1 MAADDDL
8 VKKQLDQ
15 IIQTIGFGIVSDF
28 RDLKKSMSD
37 LSSDNTQKNIVID
50 QINDS
55 VSSVDK
61 QLKTF
66 EKEAYREKNN
76 REFRRLEESL
86 ERRSKI
92 NMQQSDNTLAKVL
105 ATVEKLKEQVA
116 QANKNAEAAPPS
128 GAQPPGAAPPAGG
141 GSLLG
146 TGAALGGGAL
156 LGGGVAPA
164 AAAAP
169 AATSGALATAV
180 EVGTVV
186 GGASLITKQL
196 QSAAITPTSTI
207 APVAKEVAGITE
219 AAAAPAKSAVTAG
232 GKSAAEKAGNVVGA
246 VMKTKTAKALEKV
259 TAKSSS
265 YIAKFGP
272 KIASAIGSKNIPI
285 FGTLVGGYFAFQRFF
300 AGDSWTAIGAE
311 FVSGITT
318 EVGLLVGGPPGAVA
332 GFAASLAIQ
341 AYLISRDIYTAENA
355 ADIQAGVV
363 PNFDDLPAGDKKAV
377 IVAVGAQVSA
387 YVNSLFGASKT
398 SDATVAKPPEPGA
411 QMSAPSPT
419 PALAAAA
426 PAATASAAS
435 MAELPSAAGGPPA
448 PSAPVAPA
456 PTIGGGSV
464 PPPASPAAGPSAT
477 APSARGPAPME
488 NESSARS
495 TPVSDTTATFST
507 QSDLAAGT
515 GGQAISA
522 EGSNEISEILE
533 VGPGYNIV
541 RLPDGSVVRQT
552 GARNWRNNNPGN
564 LEYGRIAKSYG
575 AIGSDGRFAIFP
587 SKAAGDAAREGLL
600 FNSAG
605 YRDKNI
611 AGAISRYAPPSEND
625 TNAYINKV
633 AGAAGADP
641 STPLADLTPDQRV
654 SMLAAMEQMEGYR
667 PGKVQVL
674 QPGSQTPALAKGGTI
689 TPLPSDVP
697 KGGAD
702 VAAQLTPVREVNSY
716 EDSESMSSQ
725 PITTNKPAS
734 PSHEDSGNNKR
745 NKIGAYTDIMS
756 HVFGTL
762 TDEFKKHSLGEVSAD
777 HHFERAMHP
786 LG

>member
-1 MAADDDL
+1 MAVNDEL
-8 VKKQLDQ
+8 VKQQLDQ

-37 LSSDNTQKNIVID
+37 LSSDNNQKNVVID

-66 EKEAYREKNN
+66 EKESYREKNN
-76 REFRRLEESL
+76 REFRRLEDAL

-116 QANKNAEAAPPS
+116 QANKNAEAGPS
-128 GAQPPGAAPPAGG
+128 GTPPPAAPPAGG

-146 TGAALGGGAL
+146 TGAALGGGTL
-156 LGGGVAPA
+156 LGGGAAPA

-169 AATSGALATAV
+169 AASGALATAV
-180 EVGTVV
+180 EVGAVV
-186 GGASLITKQL
+186 GGASLVANQL
-196 QSAAITPTSTI
+196 KGAAAITPTSTI
-207 APVAKEVAGITE
+207 APAVKEVASITE
-219 AAAAPAKSAVTAG
+219 AAAAPAKATVTAG

-311 FVSGITT
+311 FVSGVTT
-318 EVGLLVGGPPGAVA
+318 ELGFLAGGPPGAVA

-377 IVAVGAQVSA
+377 IVAVGAQVSS

-411 QMSAPSPT
+411 QTSAPSPT
-419 PALAAAA
+419 PAPAAAA
-426 PAATASAAS
+426 AAAGVATASAAS
-435 MAELPSAAGGPPA
+435 MAEVPSAAGGPPA

-464 PPPASPAAGPSAT
+464 PPPASPAASPASGPSGT
-477 APSARGPAPME
+477 APAARGAAPME
-488 NESSARS
+488 NESSATS
-495 TPVSDTTATFST
+495 APVSDTTASFTTESDQASGISGGDYRPILDYIADSEGADYNT
-507 QSDLAAGT
+507 QYAYQNTT
-515 GGQAISA
+515 GGVPLTDLSVAQIMEAQSA
-522 EGSNEISEILE
+522 QQGSS
-533 VGPGYNIV
+533 
-541 RLPDGSVVRQT
+541 
-552 GARNWRNNNPGN
+552 
-564 LEYGRIAKSYG
+564 
-575 AIGSDGRFAIFP
+575 AIGRYQFMKQTMRDGIEAGIISPDEQFSPQTQDRLATWLIDKKRRGASWKAGQLSDSAFG
-587 SKAAGDAAREGLL
+587 KGLAQEWA
-600 FNSAG
+600 SV
-605 YRDKNI
+605 
-611 AGAISRYAPPSEND
+611 P
-625 TNAYINKV
+625 
-633 AGAAGADP
+633 DP
-641 STPLADLTPDQRV
+641 STGA
-654 SMLAAMEQMEGYR
+654 GYYS
-667 PGKVQVL
+667 GQNAKYGTTTLFDVL
-674 QPGSQTPALAKGGTI
+674 KTAKGVETPALAKGGTI

-697 KGGAD
+697 KSGANI
-702 VAAQLTPVREVNSY
+702 AAQLAPVREVNSY

-734 PSHEDSGNNKR
+734 PTHEDSGNNKR